1 MLKLLR
7 QNILLA
13 SFLLIGSAI
22 SAQKDMLGLDSVQT
36 KLVNNKGIGPENLLG
51 VRNLRVVLHDILYR
65 GGSNNFYRRETE
77 PKTYNSH
84 PLPPWGIHNLRQA
97 GFGGAIYLYSKNFE
111 EDYPEPVLDSLFD
124 LGFNYSCQPDL
135 NRDVVFTFFEEI
147 NTLIHAEKKE
157 PLYIHCWNGWHQSG
171 MLSAFTLMQFCGLT
185 NQQALKYWEQN
196 TDGAYKGYPH
206 VKSEILK
213 FKPFDEFK
221 TDSVTRAR
229 ICPCMNES
237 ILKTKDV
244 QRLAD
249 VQREDDS
256 GQRENM
262 EARDEKLPVEL
273 QTHVHVVK
281 SGETL
286 SSIAE
291 KEHTSV
297 KTLCREN
304 NIHESSVIRIGQ
316 KLIVPGPKHASLGS
330 TEIPL
335 ELQIQKYH
343 KVKSGDTLSG
353 IAIKHHTTVA
363 KICKLNNFKPT
374 KTLQIGEKIRVH

>member
-7 QNILLA
+7 RNILLVLL
-13 SFLLIGSAI
+13 LLIGVVS
-22 SAQKDMLGLDSVQT
+22 SAQKDMFGLDSVQT
-36 KLVNNKGIGPENLLG
+36 KLVNNKGIGPEHLAG
-51 VRNLRVVLHDILYR
+51 IRNMRVVLHDILYR
-65 GGSNNFYRRETE
+65 GGSNNFYRREAE

-84 PLPPWGIHNLRQA
+84 PLPTWGINNLRLA
-97 GFGGAIYLYSKNFE
+97 GFGGAIYLYSKYFE
-111 EDYPEPVLDSLFD
+111 DDYPEPVLDSLFD

-135 NRDVVFTFFEEI
+135 NRDVVFTFFEEV
-147 NTLIHAEKKE
+147 NALIQSEKKE

-171 MLSAFTLMQFCGLT
+171 MLSAFTLMQFCGLN

-196 TDGAYKGYPH
+196 TDGAFRGYPH

-213 FKPFDEFK
+213 FKPFEEFK
-221 TDSVTRAR
+221 TDSATQAR
-229 ICPCMNES
+229 ICPCMTES

-244 QRLAD
+244 QKLHD

-256 GQRENM
+256 AQREMM
-262 EARDEKLPVEL
+262 EVRDEKLPVEL
-273 QTHVHVVK
+273 QSHTHTVK

-304 NIHESSVIRIGQ
+304 NIHETSVIRIGQ
-316 KLIVPGPKHASLGS
+316 KLIVPGPKHSS
-330 TEIPL
+330 TEVLDNPV
-335 ELQIQKYH
+335 QKYH

-374 KTLQIGEKIRVH
+374 KMLQIGEKIRVH

>member
-7 QNILLA
+7 RNILLA
-13 SFLLIGSAI
+13 SFLLIGGAA
-22 SAQKDMLGLDSVQT
+22 SAQKDMFGLDSVQT
-36 KLVNNKGIGPENLLG
+36 KLVNNKGLGPDSLLG
-51 VRNLRVVLHDILYR
+51 LRNMRVVLHDILYR
-65 GGSNNFYRRETE
+65 GGSNNFYRREAE

-84 PLPPWGIHNLRQA
+84 PLPSWGIDNLRKA
-97 GFGGAIYLYSKNFE
+97 GFGGAIYLYSKNFGT
-111 EDYPEPVLDSLFD
+111 DYPEPVLDSLFD

-147 NTLIHAEKKE
+147 NTLIQAEKKE

-213 FKPFDEFK
+213 FNSFDEFK
-221 TDSVTRAR
+221 TDSITRAR
-229 ICPCMNES
+229 ICPCMSES
-237 ILKTKDV
+237 ILKTKDI

-262 EARDEKLPVEL
+262 EVRDEKLPVEL
-273 QTHVHVVK
+273 QTHIHVVK

-304 NIHESSVIRIGQ
+304 NIHESSIIRVGQ
-316 KLIVPGPKHASLGS
+316 KLIVPGPKKTSPEVLDN
-330 TEIPL
+330 PL
-335 ELQIQKYH
+335 QKYH
-343 KVKSGDTLSG
+343 KVKAGDTLSG
-353 IAIKHHTTVA
+353 IAIKHHTTVT

>member
-7 QNILLA
+7 RNILLA
-13 SFLLIGSAI
+13 SLLLIGVAS
-22 SAQKDMLGLDSVQT
+22 SAQKDMFGLDSVQT
-36 KLVNNKGIGPENLLG
+36 KLVNNKGIGPEHLAG
-51 VRNLRVVLHDILYR
+51 IRNMRVVLHDILYR
-65 GGSNNFYRRETE
+65 GGSNNFYRREAE

-84 PLPPWGIHNLRQA
+84 PLPAWGINNLRLA
-97 GFGGAIYLYSKNFE
+97 GFGGAIYLYSKYFE
-111 EDYPEPVLDSLFD
+111 DDYPEPVLDSLFD

-135 NRDVVFTFFEEI
+135 NRDVVFTFFEEV
-147 NTLIHAEKKE
+147 NALIQSEKKE

-171 MLSAFTLMQFCGLT
+171 MLSAFTLMQFCGLN

-196 TDGAYKGYPH
+196 TDGAFRGYPH

-213 FKPFDEFK
+213 FKPFEEFK
-221 TDSVTRAR
+221 TDSLTRAR
-229 ICPCMNES
+229 ICPCMTES

-244 QRLAD
+244 QKLHD
-249 VQREDDS
+249 VQKEDDS
-256 GQRENM
+256 AQKEMM
-262 EARDEKLPVEL
+262 EVRDEKLPVEL
-273 QTHVHVVK
+273 QTHIHVVK

-304 NIHESSVIRIGQ
+304 NIHETSVIRIGQ
-316 KLIVPGPKHASLGS
+316 KLIVPGPKHSS
-330 TEIPL
+330 TEVLDNPV
-335 ELQIQKYH
+335 QKYH

-374 KTLQIGEKIRVH
+374 KMLQNGEKIRVH

>member
-1 MLKLLR
+1 
-7 QNILLA
+7 
-13 SFLLIGSAI
+13 LIGGEAF
-22 SAQKDMLGLDSVQT
+22 AQKDMFGLDSVQT
-36 KLVNNKGIGPENLLG
+36 KLVNNKGIGPNNLLG
-51 VRNLRVVLHDILYR
+51 ARNMRVVLHDILYR
-65 GGSNNFYRRETE
+65 GGSNNFYRKEAE

-84 PLPPWGIHNLRQA
+84 PLPPWGINNLRQA
-97 GFGGAIYLYSKNFE
+97 GFGGAIYLYSKNFTN
-111 EDYPEPVLDSLFD
+111 DYPEPVLDSLFD

-135 NRDVVFTFFEEI
+135 NRDVVFTFFEEVDA
-147 NTLIHAEKKE
+147 LIHSEKKE

-171 MLSAFTLMQFCGLT
+171 MLSAFTLMQFCGLN

-196 TDGAYKGYPH
+196 TDGAFKGYPH

-221 TDSVTRAR
+221 TDSLTRSR
-229 ICPCMNES
+229 ICPCMTES
-237 ILKTKDV
+237 ILKTKEV
-244 QRLAD
+244 QRIAD
-249 VQREDDS
+249 VQKEDDS
-256 GQRENM
+256 AQKEMM
-262 EARDEKLPVEL
+262 EVRDEKLPVEL
-273 QTHVHVVK
+273 QTHIHVVK

-291 KEHTSV
+291 KEHTSI

-316 KLIVPGPKHASLGS
+316 KLIVPGPKHSSPEVLDN
-330 TEIPL
+330 PL
-335 ELQIQKYH
+335 QKYH

>member
-7 QNILLA
+7 RYTLLC
-13 SFLLIGSAI
+13 SILLIGGEA
-22 SAQKDMLGLDSVQT
+22 SAQKDMFGLDSVQT
-36 KLVNNKGIGPENLLG
+36 KLVNNKGIGPDNLLG
-51 VRNLRVVLHDILYR
+51 VRNMRVVLYNILYR
-65 GGSNNFYRRETE
+65 GGSNNFYRKEAE

-84 PLPPWGIHNLRQA
+84 PLPPWGINNLRQA
-97 GFGGAIYLYSKNFE
+97 GFGGAIYLYSKYFE

-135 NRDVVFTFFEEI
+135 NRDVVFTFFEEVDA
-147 NTLIHAEKKE
+147 LIHSEKKE

-171 MLSAFTLMQFCGLT
+171 MLSAFTLMQFCGLN

-196 TDGAYKGYPH
+196 TDGAFKGYPH

-221 TDSVTRAR
+221 TDSLTRAR
-229 ICPCMNES
+229 ICPCMTES
-237 ILKTKDV
+237 ILKTKEV
-244 QRLAD
+244 QRIAD
-249 VQREDDS
+249 VQKEDDA

-262 EARDEKLPVEL
+262 GVRDEKLPVEL
-273 QTHVHVVK
+273 QTHIHVVK

-316 KLIVPGPKHASLGS
+316 KLIVPGPKHSSPEVLDN
-330 TEIPL
+330 PL
-335 ELQIQKYH
+335 QKYH

-353 IAIKHHTTVA
+353 IAIKHHTPVA

>member
-7 QNILLA
+7 RNILLA
-13 SFLLIGSAI
+13 LLLLIGVSA
-22 SAQKDMLGLDSVQT
+22 SAQKDMFGLDSAQT
-36 KLVNNKGIGPENLLG
+36 KLVNNKGIGPDYLLG
-51 VRNLRVVLHDILYR
+51 LRNMRVVLHDILYR
-65 GGSNNFYRRETE
+65 GGSNNFYRKERE

-84 PLPPWGIHNLRQA
+84 PLPPWGINNLRQA
-97 GFGGAIYLYSKNFE
+97 GFGGAIYLYSKYFE
-111 EDYPEPVLDSLFD
+111 DDYPEPVLDSLFD

-147 NTLIHAEKKE
+147 NTLIRSEKKE

-171 MLSAFTLMQFCGLT
+171 MLSAFTLMQFCGLN

-196 TDGAYKGYPH
+196 TDGAFKGYPH

-229 ICPCMNES
+229 ICPCMSES
-237 ILKTKDV
+237 VLKTKDV

-249 VQREDDS
+249 VQHEGDS
-256 GQRENM
+256 GQRANM
-262 EARDEKLPVEL
+262 EVRDEKLPVEL
-273 QTHVHVVK
+273 QTHIHVVK
-281 SGETL
+281 SGESL
-286 SSIAE
+286 STIAE

-304 NIHESSVIRIGQ
+304 NIHESSVIRIDQ
-316 KLIVPGPKHASLGS
+316 KLIVPGPKRTS
-330 TEIPL
+330 TEVFDNPL
-335 ELQIQKYH
+335 QKYH

-353 IAIKHHTTVA
+353 LAIKHHTTVA

-374 KTLQIGEKIRVH
+374 KTLKIGEKIRVH

>member
-7 QNILLA
+7 RNILLA
-13 SFLLIGSAI
+13 SLLLIGTSV
-22 SAQKDMLGLDSVQT
+22 SAQKDMFGLDSVQT

-51 VRNLRVVLHDILYR
+51 VRNMRVVLHDILYR

-84 PLPPWGIHNLRQA
+84 PLPPWGINNLRQA
-97 GFGGAIYLYSKNFE
+97 GFGGAIYLYSKYFE

-147 NTLIHAEKKE
+147 NSLIQSEKKE

-171 MLSAFTLMQFCGLT
+171 MLSAFTLMQFCGLN

-196 TDGAYKGYPH
+196 TDGAFKGYPH

-229 ICPCMNES
+229 ICPCMSES
-237 ILKTKDV
+237 VLKTKDV

-249 VQREDDS
+249 VEHEGDS
-256 GQRENM
+256 GQKANM
-262 EARDEKLPVEL
+262 EVREEKLPVEF
-273 QTHVHVVK
+273 QTHIHIVK
-281 SGETL
+281 SGESL
-286 SSIAE
+286 STIAE

-304 NIHESSVIRIGQ
+304 NIHETSVIRIGQ
-316 KLIVPGPKHASLGS
+316 KLIVPGPKRTS
-330 TEIPL
+330 TEVLHNPL
-335 ELQIQKYH
+335 QKYH
-343 KVKSGDTLSG
+343 KVRSGDTLSG
-353 IAIKHHTTVA
+353 LAIKHHTTVA

-374 KTLQIGEKIRVH
+374 KTLKIGEKIRVH

>member
-1 MLKLLR
+1 M
-7 QNILLA
+7 
-13 SFLLIGSAI
+13 F
-22 SAQKDMLGLDSVQT
+22 GLDSVQT
-36 KLVNNKGIGPENLLG
+36 KLVNNKGIGPEDLLG
-51 VRNLRVVLHDILYR
+51 IRNMRVVLHDILYR
-65 GGSNNFYRRETE
+65 GGSNNFYRREAE

-84 PLPPWGIHNLRQA
+84 PLPPWGINNLRQA
-97 GFGGAIYLYSKNFE
+97 GFGGAIYLYSKYFE

-147 NTLIHAEKKE
+147 NAIIQTEKKE

-171 MLSAFTLMQFCGLT
+171 MLSAFTLMQFCGLN

-196 TDGAYKGYPH
+196 TDGAFKGYPH

-221 TDSVTRAR
+221 TDSLTRAR
-229 ICPCMNES
+229 ICPCMTES

-244 QRLAD
+244 QKLHD
-249 VQREDDS
+249 VQKEDDS
-256 GQRENM
+256 AQKEMM
-262 EARDEKLPVEL
+262 EVRDEKLPVEL
-273 QTHVHVVK
+273 QSHTHTVK
-281 SGETL
+281 SGESL

-304 NIHESSVIRIGQ
+304 NIKETSIIRIGQ
-316 KLIVPGPKHASLGS
+316 KLIVPGPNRTSPEVLDN
-330 TEIPL
+330 PL
-335 ELQIQKYH
+335 KKFH
-343 KVKSGDTLSG
+343 KIKSGDTLSG

>member
-7 QNILLA
+7 KSVFML
-13 SFLLIGSAI
+13 FLLLTGNLCF
-22 SAQKDMLGLDSVQT
+22 AQKDMFGLDSVQT
-36 KLVNNKGIGPENLLG
+36 KLVNNKGLGPDSLLG
-51 VRNLRVVLHDILYR
+51 VRNMRVVLHDILYR
-65 GGSNNFYRRETE
+65 GGSNNFYRREAE

-84 PLPPWGIHNLRQA
+84 PLPPWGINNLRKS

-111 EDYPEPVLDSLFD
+111 EDYPESALDSLFD

-135 NRDVVFTFFEEI
+135 SREVVFAFFEEV
-147 NTLIHAEKKE
+147 NALIQSEKKE

-171 MLSAFTLMQFCGLT
+171 MLSAFTLMQFCGLN

-196 TDGAYKGYPH
+196 TDGAFKGYPH

-221 TDSVTRAR
+221 TDSITRTR
-229 ICPCMNES
+229 ICPCMTES
-237 ILKTKDV
+237 ILKTKEV
-244 QRLAD
+244 QRIAD
-249 VQREDDS
+249 VQREGDA

-262 EARDEKLPVEL
+262 EVRDEKLPIEL
-273 QTHVHVVK
+273 QTHTHVVK

-291 KEHTSV
+291 KEHTTV

-316 KLIVPGPKHASLGS
+316 KLIVPGPKHSS
-330 TEIPL
+330 PENTDIPV
-335 ELQIQKYH
+335 QKYH

-353 IAIKHHTTVA
+353 IAIKHHTSVD

>member
-7 QNILLA
+7 RNILLA
-13 SFLLIGSAI
+13 SFLLIGGAA
-22 SAQKDMLGLDSVQT
+22 SAQKDMFGLDSVQT
-36 KLVNNKGIGPENLLG
+36 KLVNNKGLGPDSLLG
-51 VRNLRVVLHDILYR
+51 LRNMRVVLYDILYR
-65 GGSNNFYRRETE
+65 GGSNNFYRREAE

-84 PLPPWGIHNLRQA
+84 PLPSWGIDNLRKA
-97 GFGGAIYLYSKNFE
+97 GFGGAIYLYSKNFGT
-111 EDYPEPVLDSLFD
+111 DYPEPVLDSLFD

-135 NRDVVFTFFEEI
+135 NSDVVFTFFEEI
-147 NTLIHAEKKE
+147 NTLIQAKKKE

-221 TDSVTRAR
+221 TDSITRAR
-229 ICPCMNES
+229 ICPCMSES
-237 ILKTKDV
+237 ILKTKDI

-273 QTHVHVVK
+273 QTHIHVVK

-304 NIHESSVIRIGQ
+304 NIHESSIIRVGQ
-316 KLIVPGPKHASLGS
+316 KLIVPGPKKTSPEVLDN
-330 TEIPL
+330 PL
-335 ELQIQKYH
+335 QKYH
-343 KVKSGDTLSG
+343 KVKAGDTLSG

-363 KICKLNNFKPT
+363 AICKLNNFKTT

>member
-7 QNILLA
+7 RYTLLCYV
-13 SFLLIGSAI
+13 LLFGGAA
-22 SAQKDMLGLDSVQT
+22 SAQKDMFGLDSVQT
-36 KLVNNKGIGPENLLG
+36 KLVNNKGVGPDNLLG
-51 VRNLRVVLHDILYR
+51 VRNMRVVLHNILYR
-65 GGSNNFYRRETE
+65 GGSNNFYRREAE

-84 PLPPWGIHNLRQA
+84 PLPPWGIDNLRKA
-97 GFGGAIYLYSKNFE
+97 GFGGAIYLYSKYFE

-135 NRDVVFTFFEEI
+135 NRDVVFTFFEEVDA
-147 NTLIHAEKKE
+147 LIRSEKKE

-171 MLSAFTLMQFCGLT
+171 MLSAFTLMQFCELN

-196 TDGAYKGYPH
+196 TDGAFKGYPH
-206 VKSEILK
+206 VKSQILQ
-213 FKPFDEFK
+213 FKPFPEFK
-221 TDSVTRAR
+221 TDSATRAR
-229 ICPCMNES
+229 ICPCMTES
-237 ILKTKDV
+237 ILKTKEVQNLVDV
-244 QRLAD
+244 QQEGDA
-249 VQREDDS
+249 
-256 GQRENM
+256 GQLENM
-262 EARDEKLPVEL
+262 EVRDEKLPVEL
-273 QTHVHVVK
+273 QSHIHVVK

-316 KLIVPGPKHASLGS
+316 KLNVPGPKRTSP
-330 TEIPL
+330 EVIDIPL
-335 ELQIQKYH
+335 QKYH

>member
-1 MLKLLR
+1 M
-7 QNILLA
+7 
-13 SFLLIGSAI
+13 F
-22 SAQKDMLGLDSVQT
+22 GLDSVQT
-36 KLVNNKGIGPENLLG
+36 KLVNNKGIGPEDLLG
-51 VRNLRVVLHDILYR
+51 IRNMRVVLHDILYR
-65 GGSNNFYRRETE
+65 GGSNNFYRREAE

-84 PLPPWGIHNLRQA
+84 PLPPWGINNLRQV
-97 GFGGAIYLYSKNFE
+97 GFGGAIYLYSKYFE

-147 NTLIHAEKKE
+147 NALIQSEKKE

-171 MLSAFTLMQFCGLT
+171 MLSAFTLMQFCGLN

-196 TDGAYKGYPH
+196 TDGAFKGYPH

-221 TDSVTRAR
+221 TDSLTRAR
-229 ICPCMNES
+229 ICPCMTES

-244 QRLAD
+244 QKLHD
-249 VQREDDS
+249 VQKEDDS
-256 GQRENM
+256 AQREMM
-262 EARDEKLPVEL
+262 EVRDEKLPVEL
-273 QTHVHVVK
+273 QSHTHTVK

-304 NIHESSVIRIGQ
+304 NIQETSIIRIGQ
-316 KLIVPGPKHASLGS
+316 KLIVPGPKKTSP
-330 TEIPL
+330 EVIDNPL
-335 ELQIQKYH
+335 QKHH

>member
-7 QNILLA
+7 RNILVA
-13 SFLLIGSAI
+13 SLLLIGVGS
-22 SAQKDMLGLDSVQT
+22 SAQKDMFGLDSVQT
-36 KLVNNKGIGPENLLG
+36 KLVNNKGIGPEHLLG
-51 VRNLRVVLHDILYR
+51 VRNMRVVLHGVLYR
-65 GGSNNFYRRETE
+65 GGSNNFYRREAE

-84 PLPPWGIHNLRQA
+84 PLPPWGINNLRQA
-97 GFGGAIYLYSKNFE
+97 GFGGAIYLYSKYFE

-135 NRDVVFTFFEEI
+135 NREVVFSFFEEI
-147 NTLIHAEKKE
+147 NALIQSEKKE

-171 MLSAFTLMQFCGLT
+171 MLSAFTLMQFCGLN

-196 TDGAYKGYPH
+196 TDGAFKGYPH
-206 VKSEILK
+206 VKSEILQ
-213 FKPFDEFK
+213 FKPFSEFN
-221 TDSVTRAR
+221 TDSATRAR
-229 ICPCMNES
+229 ICPCMTES

-244 QRLAD
+244 QKLHD
-249 VQREDDS
+249 VQKEDDS
-256 GQRENM
+256 AQKEMM
-262 EARDEKLPVEL
+262 EVRDEKLPVEL
-273 QTHVHVVK
+273 QTHIHVVK

-304 NIHESSVIRIGQ
+304 NIHETSVILIGQ
-316 KLIVPGPKHASLGS
+316 KLIVPGPKHSS
-330 TEIPL
+330 TEVLDNPL
-335 ELQIQKYH
+335 QKHH

>member
-1 MLKLLR
+1 MLR
-7 QNILLA
+7 RNILIALL
-13 SFLLIGSAI
+13 LLIGVAS
-22 SAQKDMLGLDSVQT
+22 SAQKDMFGLDSVQT
-36 KLVNNKGIGPENLLG
+36 KLVNNKGIGPEHLLG
-51 VRNLRVVLHDILYR
+51 VRNMRVVLHDILYR
-65 GGSNNFYRRETE
+65 GGSNNFYRREAE

-84 PLPPWGIHNLRQA
+84 PLPPWGINNLRQA
-97 GFGGAIYLYSKNFE
+97 GFGGAIYLYSKYFE

-135 NRDVVFTFFEEI
+135 NREVVFSFFEEI
-147 NTLIHAEKKE
+147 NALIQSEKKE

-171 MLSAFTLMQFCGLT
+171 MLSAFTLMQFCGLN

-196 TDGAYKGYPH
+196 TDGAFKGYPH
-206 VKSEILK
+206 VKSEILQ
-213 FKPFDEFK
+213 FKPFSEFN
-221 TDSVTRAR
+221 TDSATRAR
-229 ICPCMNES
+229 ICPCMTES

-244 QRLAD
+244 QKLHD
-249 VQREDDS
+249 VQKEDDS
-256 GQRENM
+256 AQKEMM
-262 EARDEKLPVEL
+262 EVRDEKLPVEL
-273 QTHVHVVK
+273 QTHIHVVK

-304 NIHESSVIRIGQ
+304 NIHETSVIRIGQ
-316 KLIVPGPKHASLGS
+316 KLIVPGPKHSS
-330 TEIPL
+330 TEVLDNPL
-335 ELQIQKYH
+335 QKHH

-353 IAIKHHTTVA
+353 IAIKHHTTVS

>member
-1 MLKLLR
+1 MLKSLR
-7 QNILLA
+7 RNILVA
-13 SFLLIGSAI
+13 SLLLIGVAS
-22 SAQKDMLGLDSVQT
+22 SAQRDMFGLDSVQT
-36 KLVNNKGIGPENLLG
+36 KLVNNKGIGPEHLLG
-51 VRNLRVVLHDILYR
+51 VRNMRVVLHDILYR
-65 GGSNNFYRRETE
+65 GGSNNFYRREAE

-84 PLPPWGIHNLRQA
+84 PLPPWGINNLRQA
-97 GFGGAIYLYSKNFE
+97 GFGGAIYLYSKYFE

-147 NTLIHAEKKE
+147 NAIIQTEKQE

-171 MLSAFTLMQFCGLT
+171 MLSAFTLMQFCGLN

-196 TDGAYKGYPH
+196 TDGAFKGYPH

-221 TDSVTRAR
+221 TDSLTRAR
-229 ICPCMNES
+229 ICPCMTES

-244 QRLAD
+244 QKLHD
-249 VQREDDS
+249 VQKEDDS
-256 GQRENM
+256 AQKEMM
-262 EARDEKLPVEL
+262 ELRDEKLPIEL
-273 QTHVHVVK
+273 QSHTHTVK
-281 SGETL
+281 SGESL

-304 NIHESSVIRIGQ
+304 NIQESSIIRIGQ
-316 KLIVPGPKHASLGS
+316 KLIVPGPNRTSPELLDN
-330 TEIPL
+330 PL
-335 ELQIQKYH
+335 KKIH
-343 KVKSGDTLSG
+343 KIKSGDTLSG

-363 KICKLNNFKPT
+363 KICNLNNFKPT

>member
-7 QNILLA
+7 RCILL
-13 SFLLIGSAI
+13 SSILLIGGEAF
-22 SAQKDMLGLDSVQT
+22 AQKDMFGLDSVQT
-36 KLVNNKGIGPENLLG
+36 KLVNNKGIGPNNLLG
-51 VRNLRVVLHDILYR
+51 ARNMRVVLHDILYR
-65 GGSNNFYRRETE
+65 GGSNNFYRKEAE

-84 PLPPWGIHNLRQA
+84 PLPPWGINNLRQA
-97 GFGGAIYLYSKNFE
+97 GFGGAIYLYSKNFTN
-111 EDYPEPVLDSLFD
+111 DYPEPVLDSLFD

-135 NRDVVFTFFEEI
+135 NRDVVFTFFEEVDA
-147 NTLIHAEKKE
+147 LIHSEKKE

-171 MLSAFTLMQFCGLT
+171 MLSAFTLMQFCGLN

-196 TDGAYKGYPH
+196 TDGAFKGYPH

-221 TDSVTRAR
+221 TDSLTRSR
-229 ICPCMNES
+229 ICPCMTES
-237 ILKTKDV
+237 ILKTKEV
-244 QRLAD
+244 QRIAD
-249 VQREDDS
+249 VQKEDDS
-256 GQRENM
+256 AQKEMM
-262 EARDEKLPVEL
+262 EVRDEKLPVEL
-273 QTHVHVVK
+273 QTHIHVVK

-291 KEHTSV
+291 KEHTSI

-316 KLIVPGPKHASLGS
+316 KLIVPGPKHSSPEVLDN
-330 TEIPL
+330 PL
-335 ELQIQKYH
+335 QKYH

>member
-7 QNILLA
+7 RYTLLC
-13 SFLLIGSAI
+13 SILLIGGAA
-22 SAQKDMLGLDSVQT
+22 SAQKDMFGLDSVQT
-36 KLVNNKGIGPENLLG
+36 KLVNNKGIGPDNLLG
-51 VRNLRVVLHDILYR
+51 VRNMRVVLYNILYR
-65 GGSNNFYRRETE
+65 GGSNNSYRREAE

-84 PLPPWGIHNLRQA
+84 PLPPWGINNLRQA
-97 GFGGAIYLYSKNFE
+97 GFGGAVYLYSKYFE
-111 EDYPEPVLDSLFD
+111 EDYPEPVLDALFD

-147 NTLIHAEKKE
+147 NALIHSEKKE

-171 MLSAFTLMQFCGLT
+171 MLSAFTLMQFCGLN

-196 TDGAYKGYPH
+196 TDGAFKGYPH

-221 TDSVTRAR
+221 TDSLTRAR
-229 ICPCMNES
+229 ICPCMTQS
-237 ILKTKDV
+237 ILKTKEV
-244 QRLAD
+244 QHIAD
-249 VQREDDS
+249 VQREGDA

-262 EARDEKLPVEL
+262 EVRDEKLPVEL
-273 QTHVHVVK
+273 QTHIHVVK

-316 KLIVPGPKHASLGS
+316 KLIIPGPKHSSPEVLDN
-330 TEIPL
+330 PL
-335 ELQIQKYH
+335 QKYH

-363 KICKLNNFKPT
+363 KICKLNNFKPM